1 MDETTER
8 RAEAAYARFRQTR
21 SPQAMAEVFDR
32 IATELL
38 LFARRFAG
46 GAAQAEDLVQ
56 QTFVRLIEHAERF
69 DPARRLLPWSMAIL
83 ANEARQIR
91 RRGEPDGDRLTVR
104 EVPEP
109 PAEAARRETQQAI
122 DAALA
127 ELPSDHRDVVA
138 LRHLHGLPPRRI
150 AAELAIP
157 VGTVK
162 TRLRHGVRRL
172 AASLPPGVAFGAAMS
187 LLAGRG
193 LAATRRTLLA
203 QVGVSATYL
212 PLWGWI
218 TMKKTLFAAGA
229 AVLIALAALSWAPGG
244 LTPDGL
250 AHGFEPASAPAVAMA
265 PAGTEPAAAPSTD
278 TRSAA
283 ESASAAA
290 PTPGA
295 AAEPVGIEMR
305 VWVIWKASRRP
316 AANVPLQLF
325 AGEKPIA
332 HGWTD
337 ATGGADFAVAVA
349 ARHWPAGGQV
359 QLIVQT
365 PLAPG
370 RRFGAP
376 TGSERAA
383 LEIVLDEGQHVEGA
397 VLDATGSPVAGAEVR
412 LTVAHGPVRGAVVA
426 RSDAGGAFVLH
437 GLPVGFELEASA
449 GTRASAPATIRDLTD
464 GERLVLRL
472 DRGGDQLQLHV
483 VAAGQPV
490 VGATVRVE
498 LAKVDP
504 NNRRSLLGVTTAGGV
519 VAFAGLPAGRHG
531 IEIVHATHPPARRA
545 LQTEGDGATRVETVE
560 LGATARLDGI
570 VRRGGRPVPG
580 VTVMIDEADSLLY
593 EEAWTDHDGRFTAD
607 RLAVGSYQ
615 LFFLSANTTTS
626 RRIDLRAGEQQVAID
641 LPGGIAIC
649 GRLRLPDGSP
659 AVGWGI
665 AASRVDSWDR
675 PAHTVTG
682 ADGTFALE
690 EQAQAHYRLRAEG
703 PDGGRHE
710 FVVLRTDGQ
719 PADYHLPQAALWQPA
734 SILGRLATP
743 LDGGLLRIEYAHGN
757 FGSGRSS
764 SQPAADGTFAVGSLA
779 PGRYRVSI
787 AHGDDDVRWL
797 AEVDLASG
805 ERKDLGVV
813 TLPRFGSLTVA
824 LNPAVGTAATAAV
837 PMLRSAVLS
846 DGSDLGPRLLPTS
859 DGQWHA
865 ARVPSGTWWVVVR
878 GQGVAPQ
885 AREVFIAPDT
895 PHHVEFA
902 LAPAVDV
909 ELQLDAGGADPSE
922 VGVRRET
929 VRRSGDRAV
938 LRHIEG
944 MVGPL
949 RFHREFAPGSY
960 TIEITTAGGFHGL
973 ATFAVPSQTP
983 IVVRL
988 VRR

>member
-8 RAEAAYARFRQTR
+8 LAEAAYARFRQTR
-21 SPQAMAEVFDR
+21 SPLAMAEVFDR

-91 RRGEPDGDRLTVR
+91 RRGEPDGDRLMVR

-150 AAELAIP
+150 AAALAIP

-172 AASLPPGVAFGAAMS
+172 AASLPSGVAFGAAMS

-212 PLWGWI
+212 PLWGWL

-229 AVLIALAALSWAPGG
+229 AVLIALAALSLAPDGFA
-244 LTPDGL
+244 PDGL
-250 AHGFEPASAPAVAMA
+250 APGFEPTSAPAVAMA
-265 PAGTEPAAAPSTD
+265 PAGTEPAAAPSTG

-283 ESASAAA
+283 ESASATA

-305 VWVIWKASRRP
+305 VQVIWKESRRP

-349 ARHWPAGGQV
+349 ARYWPAGAQV

-412 LTVAHGPVRGAVVA
+412 LTVAHRHVQGAVVA

-504 NNRRSLLGVTTAGGV
+504 NNRRSLLGFTTAGGV

-560 LGATARLDGI
+560 LGATARLDCI

-593 EEAWTDHDGRFTAD
+593 ESEQTDHDGRFTAD

-626 RRIDLRAGEQQVAID
+626 RRIDLRAGDQQVAID
-641 LPGGIAIC
+641 LPGGTAIC
-649 GRLRLPDGSP
+649 GRLLLPDGSP

-665 AASRVDSWDR
+665 AASRVDSWDS
-675 PAHTVTG
+675 PARTVTG
-682 ADGTFALE
+682 VDGTFALE
-690 EQAQAHYRLRAEG
+690 EQAQAHYRLRANG
-703 PDGGRHE
+703 PDGGGHE
-710 FVVLRTDGQ
+710 FVVMRTDGQ

-734 SILGRLATP
+734 SILGRLETP
-743 LDGGLLRIEYAHGN
+743 LVGAILQIEDAHGT
-757 FGSGRSS
+757 FRSS
-764 SQPAADGTFAVGSLA
+764 RSFQPLAADGTFAAGAFA

-787 AHGDDDVRWL
+787 EHDDGVRWL
-797 AEVDLASG
+797 VEVDLASG

-813 TLPRFGSLTVA
+813 ALPRFGSLTVA
-824 LNPAVGTAATAAV
+824 LNPAVGTAASTAA
-837 PMLRSAVLS
+837 PRLRSAVLS
-846 DGSDLGPRLLPTS
+846 DGSDLGPKLLPTS
-859 DGQWHA
+859 DGRWHA

-878 GQGVAPQ
+878 GQGIAAE

-895 PHHVEFA
+895 PHHVEVA
-902 LAPAVDV
+902 LAPAVAV

-938 LRHIEG
+938 VQHSVG
-944 MVGPL
+944 VGPL
-949 RFHREFAPGSY
+949 RTHRELGPGSY
-960 TIEITTAGGFHGL
+960 TIEIATAGGFHGL
-973 ATFAVPSQTP
+973 ATFAVPSETP

-988 VRR
+988 ARR

>member
-1 MDETTER
+1 MDEASER

-91 RRGEPDGDRLTVR
+91 RRSAPDGDRLTVR

-109 PAEAARRETQQAI
+109 PAELARRETQQAI
-122 DAALA
+122 DAAMA

-150 AAELAIP
+150 AAELSIP

-172 AASLPPGVAFGAAMS
+172 TASLPPGLAFGAAMS

-193 LAATRRTLLA
+193 LAATRRTLLV
-203 QVGVSATYL
+203 QVGASTTYL

-218 TMKKTLFAAGA
+218 TMKKTLLAAGA
-229 AVLIALAALSWAPGG
+229 AALIALAALSWAP
-244 LTPDGL
+244 DGI
-250 AHGFEPASAPAVAMA
+250 APGSAPSSAPAVAIANSA
-265 PAGTEPAAAPSTD
+265 PRGTEPAAAPSTG
-278 TRSAA
+278 TRTAA
-283 ESASAAA
+283 ESAPAPAA
-290 PTPGA
+290 TPAA

-305 VWVIWKASRRP
+305 VRVLWQAPRRP

-325 AGEKPIA
+325 AGERPIA

-349 ARHWPAGGQV
+349 ARYWPAGAQV

-376 TGSERAA
+376 AGSERAA

-412 LTVAHGPVRGAVVA
+412 LTVAHRHVRGAVVA

-449 GTRASAPATIRDLTD
+449 GTRASAPATIRDLTG

-472 DRGGDQLQLHV
+472 DRGGHQLQLHV

-504 NNRRSLLGVTTAGGV
+504 NNRRALLGVTTAGGV
-519 VAFAGLPAGRHG
+519 VTFAGLPAGRHG
-531 IEIVHATHPPARRA
+531 IEIVHATYPPARRA
-545 LQTEGDGATRVETVE
+545 LQTEGDGSTRVETVE
-560 LGATARLDGI
+560 LGATARLDCI
-570 VRRGGRPVPG
+570 VRRGGRPFPG
-580 VTVMIDEADSLLY
+580 VMVMINEADSLLY
-593 EEAWTDHDGRFTAD
+593 EEAQTDHDGRFTAD
-607 RLAVGSYQ
+607 RLAVGSYR
-615 LFFLSANTTTS
+615 LFFLTRNTTAS
-626 RRIDLRAGEQQVAID
+626 RQLELRAGEQTVAID
-641 LPGGIAIC
+641 LPGGIAIR
-649 GRLRLPDGSP
+649 GRLLLPDGSP

-665 AASRVDSWDR
+665 AALAVNSPDR
-675 PAHTVTG
+675 PTHTVTR
-682 ADGTFALE
+682 ADGTFVVD
-690 EQAQAHYRLRAEG
+690 EQEPAHYRLRANG
-703 PDGGRHE
+703 PDGGEHE

-719 PADYHLPQAALWQPA
+719 PADYHLPSAALWQLA
-734 SILGRLATP
+734 SIVGQLEIPLEGAVFRLEHARGANGP
-743 LDGGLLRIEYAHGN
+743 
-757 FGSGRSS
+757 GSRAYETV
-764 SQPAADGTFAVGSLA
+764 AADGTFGAGPLA
-779 PGRYRVSI
+779 PGRFRVWLE
-787 AHGDDDVRWL
+787 HDDEVRWL
-797 AEVDLASG
+797 TELDLASG

-813 TLPRFGSLTVA
+813 TLPRCGTLTVA
-824 LNPAVGTAATAAV
+824 LRHTDGIDTSTAV
-837 PMLRSAVLS
+837 PQLRSALLT
-846 DGSDLGPRLLPTS
+846 DGYALGPRLLPAS
-859 DGQWHA
+859 DGRWHA
-865 ARVPSGTWWVVVR
+865 ARVPAGSWWVVVR
-878 GQGVAPQ
+878 GNGVAPEL
-885 AREVFIAPDT
+885 REVFIAPDA
-895 PHHVEFA
+895 PHHVEIPV
-902 LAPAVDV
+902 APAVEV
-909 ELQLDAGGADPSE
+909 VLQLDAGGAEAEE

-929 VRRSGDRAV
+929 VRRSSDRV
-938 LRHIEG
+938 VVHHQEG
-944 MVGPL
+944 MGPL
-949 RFHREFAPGSY
+949 RTERELGPGSY
-960 TIEITTAGGFHGL
+960 TIEIATAGGFHGL
-973 ATFAVPSQTP
+973 ATFAVPSETP

-988 VRR
+988 ARR

>member
-1 MDETTER
+1 MDEATER

-83 ANEARQIR
+83 ANEARQLR

-172 AASLPPGVAFGAAMS
+172 TASLPPGLAFGAAMS

-193 LAATRRTLLA
+193 LAATRRTLLV
-203 QVGVSATYL
+203 QVGASATYL

-218 TMKKTLFAAGA
+218 TMKKTLLAAGA
-229 AVLIALAALSWAPGG
+229 AVLIALAALSWAP
-244 LTPDGL
+244 DGL
-250 AHGFEPASAPAVAMA
+250 ALGSEPVAAPAVAIANSA
-265 PAGTEPAAAPSTD
+265 PGGTEPDAAPPTG
-278 TRSAA
+278 TRTAA
-283 ESASAAA
+283 ESAPAPA
-290 PTPGA
+290 PTPEA

-305 VWVIWKASRRP
+305 VRVIWQASRRP

-349 ARHWPAGGQV
+349 ARYWPAGAQV

-376 TGSERAA
+376 AGTHRAA

-412 LTVAHGPVRGAVVA
+412 LTVAHSTGRGAVVA

-437 GLPVGFELEASA
+437 GLPVGVELEASA
-449 GTRASAPATIRDLTD
+449 GTRASAPATIRDLTG

-472 DRGGDQLQLHV
+472 DRGGHQLQLHV

-504 NNRRSLLGVTTAGGV
+504 NNRRALLGFTTAGGV
-519 VAFAGLPAGRHG
+519 VTFAGLPAGRHG
-531 IEIVHATHPPARRA
+531 IEIVHATHPPARRE
-545 LQTEGDGATRVETVE
+545 LQTEGEGSTRVETVE
-560 LGATARLDGI
+560 LGATARLDCI

-580 VTVMIDEADSLLY
+580 VMVMINEADSLLY
-593 EEAWTDHDGRFTAD
+593 ESAQTDHDGRFTAD

-641 LPGGIAIC
+641 LPGGTAIN
-649 GRLRLPDGSP
+649 GRLLLPDGSP

-665 AASRVDSWDR
+665 AALRVDTSGQR
-675 PAHTVTG
+675 AHTVTG

-690 EQAQAHYRLRAEG
+690 EQAQAHYRLLTNG
-703 PDGGRHE
+703 PDGGQHE
-710 FVVLRTDGQ
+710 FVVLRTDGR

-734 SILGRLATP
+734 SILGRLETP
-743 LDGGLLRIEYAHGN
+743 LDGATWRLEDASGAYRA
-757 FGSGRSS
+757 GSRQIRSI
-764 SQPAADGTFAVGSLA
+764 AADGTFAAGPLE
-779 PGRYRVSI
+779 PGRYRVWI
-787 AHGDDDVRWL
+787 EHDDDVRWL
-797 AEVDLASG
+797 TEVDLASG

-813 TLPRFGSLTVA
+813 TLPRCGTLTVA
-824 LNPAVGTAATAAV
+824 LRHTDGIDTSTAV
-837 PMLRSAVLS
+837 PQLRSALLS
-846 DGSDLGPRLLPTS
+846 DGYGLGPRLLPAS
-859 DGQWHA
+859 DGRWHA
-865 ARVPSGTWWVVVR
+865 ARVPAGSWWVVVR
-878 GQGVAPQ
+878 GNGVAPDL
-885 AREVFIAPDT
+885 REVFVAPDA
-895 PHHVEFA
+895 PHHVEIPV
-902 LAPAVDV
+902 APAVEV
-909 ELQLDAGGADPSE
+909 VLQLDAGGADASE
-922 VGVRRET
+922 VGVRRLT
-929 VRRSGDRAV
+929 VRRSSDRAV
-938 LRHIEG
+938 VLHQEG
-944 MVGPL
+944 MGPL
-949 RFHREFAPGSY
+949 LTEQELAPGSY
-960 TIEITTAGGFHGL
+960 TIEVATAGGFHGL
-973 ATFAVPSQTP
+973 ATFAVPSETP

-988 VRR
+988 ARR

>member
-91 RRGEPDGDRLTVR
+91 RRGEPDGDRLMVR

-109 PAEAARRETQQAI
+109 PAEAARREAQQAI

-150 AAELAIP
+150 AAALAIP

-172 AASLPPGVAFGAAMS
+172 AASLPSGVAFGAAMS

-212 PLWGWI
+212 PLWGWL

-229 AVLIALAALSWAPGG
+229 AVLIALAALS
-244 LTPDGL
+244 LDPDGL
-250 AHGFEPASAPAVAMA
+250 APDGLAPGFEPTSAPAVAMA
-265 PAGTEPAAAPSTD
+265 PAGTEPAAAPSTG

-283 ESASAAA
+283 ESASATV

-305 VWVIWKASRRP
+305 VRVIWKASRRP

-349 ARHWPAGGQV
+349 ARYWTAGAQV

-397 VLDATGSPVAGAEVR
+397 VHDATGSPVAGAEVR
-412 LTVAHGPVRGAVVA
+412 LTVAHSPVRGAVVA

-504 NNRRSLLGVTTAGGV
+504 NNRRSLLGFTTAGGV

-593 EEAWTDHDGRFTAD
+593 ESEQTDHDGRFTAD

-824 LNPAVGTAATAAV
+824 LNPAVGTDASTAA
-837 PMLRSAVLS
+837 PRLRSAVLS
-846 DGSDLGPRLLPTS
+846 DGSDLGPPLLPTS
-859 DGQWHA
+859 DGRWHA

-878 GQGVAPQ
+878 GQGIAPE

-895 PHHVEFA
+895 PHHVEVA
-902 LAPAVDV
+902 LAPAVAV

-929 VRRSGDRAV
+929 VRRSSDRAAV
-938 LRHIEG
+938 QHSEG
-944 MVGPL
+944 MGPL
-949 RFHREFAPGSY
+949 RTHRELGPGSY

-973 ATFAVPSQTP
+973 ATFAVPSETP

-988 VRR
+988 ARR